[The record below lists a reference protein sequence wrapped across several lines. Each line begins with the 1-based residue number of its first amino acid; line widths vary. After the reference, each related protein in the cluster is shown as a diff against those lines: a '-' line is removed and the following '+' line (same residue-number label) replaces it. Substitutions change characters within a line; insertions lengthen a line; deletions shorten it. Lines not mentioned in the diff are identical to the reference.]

1 MKMLLT
7 GIAAALMAGGAV
19 AQTMSPVGPPAPA
32 ASMAAPAA
40 PAAEAPAAPAMDA
53 APAAEAAPATA
64 AGTTLVQRGGKWWN
78 GDHPASKTE
87 IAAWKKAQKP
97 GRAA

>member
-7 GIAAALMAGGAV
+7 GIAAALMASGAV
-19 AQTMSPVGPPAPA
+19 AQTMSPVGPPAPGSA
-32 ASMAAPAA
+32 MAAPVA
-40 PAAEAPAAPAMDA
+40 PAAEAPAAPAVEPAPAADA
-53 APAAEAAPATA
+53 APAAAAA
-64 AGTTLVQRGGKWWN
+64 TTLVQRGGKWWN

-97 GRAA
+97 GAGA

>member
-7 GIAAALMAGGAV
+7 GIAAALMASGAV
-19 AQTMSPVGPPAPA
+19 AQTMSPVGPPAPGA
-32 ASMAAPAA
+32 AMAAPVA
-40 PAAEAPAAPAMDA
+40 PAAEAPAAPAVEP
-53 APAAEAAPATA
+53 APAAAAT
-64 AGTTLVQRGGKWWN
+64 TTLVQRGGKWWN

-97 GRAA
+97 GAGA